1 MHSYGQWIASNGSG
15 SVTVVPVASPPHRVA
30 QLCCVPS
37 GNTCWPSP
45 GVALVCWTLM
55 AAFGSDPLSAV
66 AAPGDADSSAPPL
79 TLDSHAG
86 CIVSAELHYC
96 RVPREYWRDRVQ
108 KAKAMGCN
116 AVSTYVF
123 WNLHEAR
130 PGEFRFDGEADV
142 AAFVRTAGEEGM
154 KVILRPGP
162 YVCGEWDLGG
172 LPAWLLADPHMHLRS
187 NYGPYL
193 QATER
198 YFQRLG
204 RELAGLQATRGGPI
218 TLIQVEN
225 EYSNYEGNPSHLE
238 RLRDQLWAAGFDVPL
253 FTTTWPSAEHVR
265 LGSIPGC
272 LNAVALA
279 RNAASV
285 FAEYGK
291 VNPTGPYFCSEF
303 WVGWFDQWGGTHRRS
318 HAVDLA
324 RELDWMLNFD
334 IAVNFYMFQGGTTP
348 GFYNGANDVALGQ
361 YYPTTTS

>member
-1 MHSYGQWIASNGSG
+1 MQQDGSLACFRGRWGNPVLADGEGVQSMVMDLRPTAEAATHRMRLPRSIAWAMLLWTTLSALG
-15 SVTVVPVASPPHRVA
+15 R
-30 QLCCVPS
+30 
-37 GNTCWPSP
+37 
-45 GVALVCWTLM
+45 GVAGGAEQIDT
-55 AAFGSDPLSAV
+55 
-66 AAPGDADSSAPPL
+66 APPEHL
-79 TLDSHAG
+79 PSRLISG
-86 CIVSAELHYC
+86 ELHY
-96 RVPREYWRDRVQ
+96 PRIPRAYWRDRVQ

-238 RLRDQLWAAGFDVPL
+238 RLRDQLRAAGFDVPL

-285 FAEYGK
+285 FAEYGQ

-303 WVGWFDQWGGTHRRS
+303 SVGWFDQWGGTHRRS

-324 RELDWMLNFD
+324 RELDWMLSFD